1 MNFHN
6 NSFNNS
12 NQRSFSN
19 DQQPEQLNFQ
29 ANVQPNYL
37 FNNFI
42 PESTTNDQELPND
55 NQFIDNIMLETIE
68 SLADSRFQ
76 PNDLI
81 DFINIVIIH
90 FLLSLILL
98 KIL

>member
-19 DQQPEQLNFQ
+19 DQQPEQQLNFQ
-29 ANVQPNYL
+29 ANAQPNYL
-37 FNNFI
+37 FNSFI
-42 PESTTNDQELPND
+42 PDSTTNDQELPNI
-55 NQFIDNIMLETIE
+55 IDNIMLETIE
-68 SLADSRFQ
+68 SFADSRFQ

-81 DFINIVIIH
+81 DLINVVIIH